1 MGILRRF
8 FGESK
13 APNDGAP
20 HPDASQVLDPIAQLL
35 VNHGL
40 PALDKQLHLSDLVGE
55 ADWLLDQDA
64 GTLTFGGMTVCAAQV
79 LGSQSDAAET
89 WLWAWANSSV
99 PEHVARDAVAV
110 RKYGTDHGIE
120 ELTRD
125 ELPLGGSITGEALAL
140 IASELTHADA
150 YYRGPFEGGAVFVLL
165 RLPED
170 APRPAPA
177 DVLRAVRTLS
187 IAPMALAIP
196 LPRQVVAN
204 YVRSIGLIVED
215 SGRDLVGRDA
225 GGESLTVAFDLSG
238 RIKAVTSTLRPL

>member
-1 MGILRRF
+1 MEILRRL

-13 APNDGAP
+13 APDDGAP
-20 HPDASQVLDPIAQLL
+20 HADRSQVLDAIAQLL

-64 GTLTFGGMTVCAAQV
+64 GTLTFGGNTVCAAQV

-89 WLWAWANSSV
+89 WRWAWANSSV
-99 PEHVARDAVAV
+99 PEHVARDAAAV
-110 RKYGTDHGIE
+110 RTFGTDHGIE
-120 ELTRD
+120 EFTRD

-140 IASELTHADA
+140 IALGLTQADA
-150 YYRGPFEGGAVFVLL
+150 YYRGPHEGGAVFVLL
-165 RLPED
+165 RLPDD
-170 APRPAPA
+170 APRPVYG

-215 SGRDLVGRDA
+215 RGRELVGRDA
-225 GGESLTVAFDLSG
+225 GGRSLTVAFDRRG
-238 RIKAVTSTLRPL
+238 RIKAVKSTLRPA